1 MTDKEKFMESFIRG
15 LPKAELH
22 IHLEGALEPELMF
35 SMANRNRVRIKYKTV
50 EEVRE
55 AYKFKNLQDFLNV
68 YYEGTKVLLN
78 EQDFY
83 ELAWSYLSKAAS
95 QNVLHAEVFFDPQ
108 AHTRRKV
115 KFENVVCGI
124 HKALMDAEKR
134 LGITTRL
141 IMCFLRDLSP
151 ESAMETFEEA
161 MPYKEWISAV
171 GLNSAEAGNPPSKFS
186 KIFERAVEEGFLTVA
201 HAGEEGPAE
210 YVWEAVSLLKVSRI
224 DHGNNALEDESLVQE
239 LVRRKI
245 PLTLCP
251 ISNLK
256 LGVVKR
262 LEDHP
267 LKRMMDK
274 GLIVTVNSDDP
285 AYFGSYINENYLAVY
300 KALNLNVKQI
310 YKLAEN
316 SFEASFMKPEQK
328 RNTLKKLKEY
338 MKTLKVASN
347 S

>member
-1 MTDKEKFMESFIRG
+1 MTDKEKFMESFIQG

-35 SMANRNRVRIKYKTV
+35 SMANRNRVKIKYRTV
-50 EEVRE
+50 GEVRE
-55 AYKFKNLQDFLNV
+55 AYRFKNLQDFLNV

-108 AHTRRKV
+108 AHTRRGV

-124 HKALMDAEKR
+124 HRALMDAEKR
-134 LGITTRL
+134 LGVTTRL

-151 ESAMETFEEA
+151 ESAMETLEEA
-161 MPYKEWISAV
+161 MPYKEWILAV
-171 GLNSAEAGNPPSKFS
+171 GLNSAEVGNPPSKFS
-186 KIFERAVEEGFLTVA
+186 KVFERAVEEGFLTVA

-239 LVRRKI
+239 LVKRKI

-285 AYFGSYINENYLAVY
+285 AYFGGYINENYLAVC
-300 KALNLNVKQI
+300 KALSLGVKQI
-310 YKLAEN
+310 YKLAGN
-316 SFEASFMKPEQK
+316 SFEASFMNAEQK

>member
-1 MTDKEKFMESFIRG
+1 
-15 LPKAELH
+15 
-22 IHLEGALEPELMF
+22 
-35 SMANRNRVRIKYKTV
+35 
-50 EEVRE
+50 
-55 AYKFKNLQDFLNV
+55 
-68 YYEGTKVLLN
+68 
-78 EQDFY
+78 
-83 ELAWSYLSKAAS
+83 
-95 QNVLHAEVFFDPQ
+95 
-108 AHTRRKV
+108 
-115 KFENVVCGI
+115 
-124 HKALMDAEKR
+124 
-134 LGITTRL
+134 
-141 IMCFLRDLSP
+141 MCFLRDLSP
-151 ESAMETFEEA
+151 ESAMETLEEA
-161 MPYKEWISAV
+161 MPYKEWILAV
-171 GLNSAEAGNPPSKFS
+171 GLNSAEVGNPPSKFS
-186 KIFERAVEEGFLTVA
+186 KVFERAVEEGFSTVA

-239 LVRRKI
+239 LVKRKI

-285 AYFGSYINENYLAVY
+285 AYFGGYINENYLAVC
-300 KALNLNVKQI
+300 KALSLGVKQI
-310 YKLAEN
+310 YKLAGN
-316 SFEASFMKPEQK
+316 SFEASFMNAEQK

>member
-1 MTDKEKFMESFIRG
+1 MADAEKFMESFIRG

-22 IHLEGALEPELMF
+22 IHLEGALEPEIMF
-35 SMANRNRVRIKYKTV
+35 KMANRNRVRIRYKTV

-55 AYKFKNLQDFLNV
+55 AYRFKNLKDFLNV
-68 YYEGTKVLLN
+68 YYEGTGVLIN

-83 ELAWSYLSKAAS
+83 DLAWSYFLKAS
-95 QNVLHAEVFFDPQ
+95 RQKVLHAEVFFDPQ
-108 AHTRRKV
+108 AHTRRGV
-115 KFENVVCGI
+115 KFEDVVCGF
-124 HKALMDAEKR
+124 HRALVDAEKR
-134 LGITTRL
+134 LGVTSRL

-151 ESAMETFEEA
+151 ESAMETLEEA

-171 GLNSAEAGNPPSKFS
+171 GLNSAEAGNPPSKFN
-186 KIFERAVEEGFLTVA
+186 KVFERAVEEGFLTVA

-210 YVWEAVSLLKVSRI
+210 YVWEAVNLLKVSRI
-224 DHGNNALEDESLVQE
+224 DHGNRALEDESLVKE

-267 LKRMMDK
+267 LKKMMDM

-285 AYFGSYINENYLAVY
+285 AYFGGYINENYLAVY
-300 KALNLNVKQI
+300 KALNLSVNQI

-316 SFEASFMKPEQK
+316 SFEASFMNAEQK
-328 RNTLKKLKEY
+328 RNTRKKLEDY
-338 MKTLKVASN
+338 MKSVKSSL
-347 S
+347 

>member
-1 MTDKEKFMESFIRG
+1 MTDKEKFMESFIQG

-35 SMANRNRVRIKYKTV
+35 SMANRNRVKIKYRTV
-50 EEVRE
+50 GEVRE
-55 AYKFKNLQDFLNV
+55 ACRFKNLQDFLNV

-83 ELAWSYLSKAAS
+83 ELAWSYLLKAAS

-108 AHTRRKV
+108 AHTRRGV

-124 HKALMDAEKR
+124 HRALMDAEKR
-134 LGITTRL
+134 LGVTTRL

-151 ESAMETFEEA
+151 ESAMETLEEA
-161 MPYKEWISAV
+161 MPYKEWILAV
-171 GLNSAEAGNPPSKFS
+171 GLNSAEVGNPPSKFS
-186 KIFERAVEEGFLTVA
+186 KVFERAVEEGFLTVA

-239 LVRRKI
+239 LVKRKI

-285 AYFGSYINENYLAVY
+285 AYFGGYINENYLAVC
-300 KALNLNVKQI
+300 KALSLGVKQI
-310 YKLAEN
+310 YKLAGN
-316 SFEASFMKPEQK
+316 SFEASFMNAEQK